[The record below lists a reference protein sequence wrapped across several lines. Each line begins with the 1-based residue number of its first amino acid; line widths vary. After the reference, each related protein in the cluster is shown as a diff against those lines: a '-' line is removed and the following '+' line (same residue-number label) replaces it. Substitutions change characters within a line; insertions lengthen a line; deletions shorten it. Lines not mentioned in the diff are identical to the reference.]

1 MTTDLPPALAEN
13 VGFLLSISSA
23 KSVALANTALAPLG
37 LKARGYTALSLV
49 AAGDGMSQ
57 RDIAEALRMDP
68 SQVVALVDALESKG
82 LVERRPNPSDR
93 RLRSVV
99 ATAEGR
105 KVRKKAAQVIQDSVT
120 TLLADFSAEERE
132 LLHGLLSRLATAKVV
147 EPALT

>member
-1 MTTDLPPALAEN
+1 
-13 VGFLLSISSA
+13 
-23 KSVALANTALAPLG
+23 
-37 LKARGYTALSLV
+37 
-49 AAGDGMSQ
+49 
-57 RDIAEALRMDP
+57 MDP

>member
-23 KSVALANTALAPLG
+23 KSVAMANAALTPMG
-37 LKARGYTALSLV
+37 LKARAYTALSLV

-68 SQVVALVDALESKG
+68 SQVVALVDTLENKG
-82 LVERRPNPSDR
+82 LVERRPHPSDR

-99 ATAEGR
+99 ATSEGQ

-120 TLLADFSAEERE
+120 ALLADFSADERE
-132 LLHGLLSRLATAKVV
+132 LLHSMLTRLATAKVV
-147 EPALT
+147 EPALS